1 MKDLEVSSET
11 TKTNKNTKEEIEK
24 ELKKSIVKAER
35 HKKTKSEGR
44 TKTVK
49 KPEDAA
55 TIIRRDHQK

>member
-11 TKTNKNTKEEIEK
+11 TKTNKNIKEEIEK
-24 ELKKSIVKAER
+24 ELRWYIVKAER
-35 HKKTKSEGR
+35 HKKTKNEER
-44 TKTVK
+44 TRTVE

>member
-11 TKTNKNTKEEIEK
+11 TKTNKNIKEEIEK
-24 ELKKSIVKAER
+24 ELRWSIVKAER
-35 HKKTKSEGR
+35 HKKTKNEER
-44 TKTVK
+44 TRTVE